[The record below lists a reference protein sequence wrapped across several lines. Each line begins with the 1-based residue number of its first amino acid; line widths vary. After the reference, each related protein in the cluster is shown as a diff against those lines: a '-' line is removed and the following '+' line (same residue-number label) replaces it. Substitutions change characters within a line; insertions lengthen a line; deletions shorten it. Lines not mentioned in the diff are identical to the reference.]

1 MFVSG
6 CGAAASRPVGGQGV
20 DLIVMT
26 ESTDPIHPERMDSAP
41 DPTEDTTG
49 PVAPEAIHPADAF
62 IAHTKSD
69 KGLGAYAARVFKA
82 GEVVEVCPVIV
93 FDKKL
98 RELPRSLQLR
108 VFDWGVL
115 ADTRPSN
122 CLPLGCGAI
131 YNHHEPS
138 NMTAAAI
145 DTERFQGLVFT
156 AVRDIER
163 GEELTVNYNAEGGG
177 HTWHDDNWFERL
189 NIVRV
194 KHAPSYEERDEEGNG
209 ESASRPG
216 GQASDLR

>member
-1 MFVSG
+1 
-6 CGAAASRPVGGQGV
+6 
-20 DLIVMT
+20 MT
-26 ESTDPIHPERMDSAP
+26 ESTDPIHPEQAAP
-41 DPTEDTTG
+41 GGEPIADTADTADREG
-49 PVAPEAIHPADAF
+49 HEPPEAIYSADVF

-69 KGLGAYAARVFKA
+69 KGLGAYAARAFKA

-93 FDKKL
+93 FEQKL
-98 RELPRSLQLR
+98 RELPRSLQVR

-115 ADTRPSN
+115 ADTRPAN

-138 NMTAAAI
+138 NMKAAAI

-163 GEELTVNYNAEGGG
+163 GEELTVNYNAHGGG

-189 NIVRV
+189 NVVRV
-194 KHAPSYEERDEEGNG
+194 KHSHAYGEREGEG
-209 ESASRPG
+209 DR
-216 GQASDLR
+216 R